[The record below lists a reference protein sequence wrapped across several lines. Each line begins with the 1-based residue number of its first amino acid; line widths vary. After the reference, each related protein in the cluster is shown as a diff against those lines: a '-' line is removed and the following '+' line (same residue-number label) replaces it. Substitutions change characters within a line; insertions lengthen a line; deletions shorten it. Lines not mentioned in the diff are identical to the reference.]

1 MPLYIFYNLI
11 GQQYIRLKIAL
22 VFFSVNCNSVLLLR
36 GSNLFL
42 KVQDSGSKLKTSAN
56 ILDFPLYQPKDILEH
71 LTLPPP
77 KDLEVLLQDAAK
89 PAAASRNNSDL
100 RLGKPVSHRGCLP
113 PFSWSNASSGHC
125 KSNSDAV
132 KLSTSRTTCQGRW
145 VKIENPITSLETTS
159 CFLSELKSLT
169 YDHSLV
175 PSECQKLVPVR
186 NEKDSP
192 KSVSITEQGLLSS
205 TCPVDPQASPGKIYN
220 EELVSTLSFNHI
232 VHICYLFI

>member
-1 MPLYIFYNLI
+1 M
-11 GQQYIRLKIAL
+11 AL
-22 VFFSVNCNSVLLLR
+22 TCSC
-36 GSNLFL
+36 SNLFL

-145 VKIENPITSLETTS
+145 VKIENPITSPETTS

-220 EELVSTLSFNHI
+220 EELVSTLSFFQSYCAHM
-232 VHICYLFI
+232 LFIHLK